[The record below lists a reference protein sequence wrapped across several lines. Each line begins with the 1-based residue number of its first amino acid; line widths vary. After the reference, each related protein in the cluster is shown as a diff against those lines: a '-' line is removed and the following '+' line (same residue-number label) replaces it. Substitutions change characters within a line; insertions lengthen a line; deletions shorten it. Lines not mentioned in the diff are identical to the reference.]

1 MLRPRTTVSVLLAV
15 AAMSSV
21 VACGDSESGD
31 TTAAP
36 STAST
41 SAGGSAT
48 TSGGSSAT
56 TAAAAR
62 SAAECAEGK
71 TLDDGRLVVATG
83 SPAFPPYVM
92 DDDPTSGK
100 GFESAVAYAV
110 AGEMGFDKESVEWTR
125 STFDQAI
132 QPGAKDFDINLQ
144 QFSIT
149 PRRARNITFSA
160 PYYASNQAVVGFDD
174 SDAVGATS
182 VAELRG
188 LKFGAQSGT
197 TSLGFIQDV
206 IQPEQEA
213 FVYNDNVGAKQ
224 ALESNQIDA
233 IVLDLPTAFFVTA
246 VEIEGSTIIGQFPVD
261 AGGQADEFGMVFEKD
276 NPLVECVDLALGA
289 LRKNGT
295 LEKITQRWMTGF
307 ADAPEIAVE

>member
-1 MLRPRTTVSVLLAV
+1 MRRRARASNRRWRT
-15 AAMSSV
+15 
-21 VACGDSESGD
+21 
-31 TTAAP
+31 P
-36 STAST
+36 SQGRWAST
-41 SAGGSAT
+41 RNRS
-48 TSGGSSAT
+48 SG
-56 TAAAAR
+56 
-62 SAAECAEGK
+62 
-71 TLDDGRLVVATG
+71 L
-83 SPAFPPYVM
+83 
-92 DDDPTSGK
+92 
-100 GFESAVAYAV
+100 
-110 AGEMGFDKESVEWTR
+110 R

-224 ALESNQIDA
+224 ALESNQIGA

-276 NPLVECVDLALGA
+276 NPLVECVDLALAA
-289 LRKNGT
+289 LRENGDAREDHAEVDDGLRRRPRDRRRVSGRARRRAT
-295 LEKITQRWMTGF
+295 AGAGRRWVGRSPRGRLTG
-307 ADAPEIAVE
+307 